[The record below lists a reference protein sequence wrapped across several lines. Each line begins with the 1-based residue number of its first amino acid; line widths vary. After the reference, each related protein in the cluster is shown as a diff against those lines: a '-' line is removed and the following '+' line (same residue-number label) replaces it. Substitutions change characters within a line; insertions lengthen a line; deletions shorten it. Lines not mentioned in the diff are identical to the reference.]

1 MCRSLFGFGLLLLA
15 VLAPLPAA
23 GHPHAWIDLRSRVVL
38 DERGQISA
46 LELYWLFDEW
56 YTIYIANEF
65 VESNAGSAEFL
76 TELGRQNLSN
86 LAEYDYFTEIS
97 LDDQPVPLG
106 TVTSFDTGLQNE
118 RLWMRFQVP
127 LARPIDPKA
136 GQVAFRVYDPTYY
149 IEVLHME
156 GEPVTF
162 SGNGAVA
169 CVGRIVQPNPSFEAV
184 TLAAA
189 LDRTETA
196 GEGLG
201 RMFAETVVIDCS

>member
-1 MCRSLFGFGLLLLA
+1 MCRSLTGFGLLLLA

-65 VESNAGSAEFL
+65 VEGNAGSAEFL
-76 TELGRQNLSN
+76 TELGRQNLAN
-86 LAEYDYFTEIS
+86 LAEYDYFTEVS
-97 LDDQPVPLG
+97 LNNQPVPLG
-106 TVTSFDTGLQNE
+106 TVISFDTGLQNE

-127 LARPIDPKA
+127 LARPVDPTA
-136 GQVAFRVYDPTYY
+136 GQVAFRIYDPTYY
-149 IEVLHME
+149 IEILHME
-156 GEPVTF
+156 GEPITF
-162 SGNGAVA
+162 GGNQTDA
-169 CVGRIVQPNPSFEAV
+169 CFGRIVPPNPSFEAV

>member
-1 MCRSLFGFGLLLLA
+1 MCRSLTGFGLLLLA

-65 VESNAGSAEFL
+65 VEGNAGSAEFL
-76 TELGRQNLSN
+76 TELGRQNLAN
-86 LAEYDYFTEIS
+86 LAEYDYFTELS
-97 LDDQPVPLG
+97 LNDQPVPLG

-118 RLWMRFQVP
+118 RLWMRFEVP
-127 LARPIDPKA
+127 LAWPVDPTA
-136 GQVAFRVYDPTYY
+136 GQVAFRIYDPSYY
-149 IEVLHME
+149 IEILHME
-156 GEPVTF
+156 GEPITF
-162 SGNGAVA
+162 SGNESET
-169 CVGRIVQPNPSFEAV
+169 CLGRIVPPNPSFEAV

-189 LDRTETA
+189 LDRTESA
-196 GEGLG
+196 GDGLG